1 MKIISWNV
9 NSLKIRHDQL
19 VDIINKHNPDVISLQ
34 ETKSQDENFPI
45 ESFNNLG
52 YQSIFTGQK
61 TFNGVA
67 IITKLP
73 YEYVLLNIPNFQD
86 EQKRFVSAEVKFDD
100 RKILI
105 MNGYFPNGQSLD
117 SDKFI
122 YKQSWVNAL
131 LKFIK
136 TKNSNSLLM
145 GDFNIAPDDIDCH
158 DPEKWVGTVLTSNIE
173 RNLFKKIIECNFT
186 DTHRHLNK
194 NEPGFT
200 WWDYRMAAFRRNL
213 GLRIDHILA
222 SHDLINFLRDFSI
235 LADYRKL
242 ERPSDH
248 APIMLTLSF

>member
-1 MKIISWNV
+1 
-9 NSLKIRHDQL
+9 LKIRHDQI
-19 VDIINKHNPDVISLQ
+19 VDIINEHNPDVISLQ
-34 ETKSQDENFPI
+34 ETKTQDDNFPI
-45 ESFNNLG
+45 KSFNNLG

-73 YEYVLLNIPNFQD
+73 YENVLLEIPNFQD
-86 EQKRFVSAEVKFDD
+86 EQKRFVSAEVKFSH

-136 TKNSNSLLM
+136 IKNSNSLLM
-145 GDFNIAPDDIDCH
+145 GDFNIAPGDIDCH
-158 DPEKWVGTVLTSNIE
+158 DPEKWVGTVLTSDIE
-173 RNLFKKIIECNFT
+173 RNLFKEIIKCNFT

-222 SHDLINFLRDFSI
+222 SHDLNNFLKDFSI
-235 LADYRKL
+235 LSDYRKL

-248 APIMLTLSF
+248 APIMLTLNF

>member
-9 NSLKIRHDQL
+9 NSLKIRHDQI
-19 VDIINKHNPDVISLQ
+19 VDIINEHNPDVISLQ
-34 ETKSQDENFPI
+34 ETKTQDDNFPI
-45 ESFNNLG
+45 KSFNNLG

-73 YEYVLLNIPNFQD
+73 YENVLLEIPNFQD
-86 EQKRFVSAEVKFDD
+86 EQKRFVSAEVKFSD

-105 MNGYFPNGQSLD
+105 INGYFPNGQSLD

-145 GDFNIAPDDIDCH
+145 GDFNIAPGDIDCH
-158 DPEKWVGTVLTSNIE
+158 DPEKWVGTVLTSDIE
-173 RNLFKKIIECNFT
+173 RNLFKEIIKCNFT

-222 SHDLINFLRDFSI
+222 SHDLNNFLKDFSI
-235 LADYRKL
+235 LSDYRKL

-248 APIMLTLSF
+248 APIMLTLNF

>member
-19 VDIINKHNPDVISLQ
+19 IDIINKYSPDVISLQ
-34 ETKSQDENFPI
+34 ETKTQDDNFPTQ
-45 ESFNNLG
+45 SFLDLG
-52 YQSIFTGQK
+52 YESIFTGQK

-73 YEYVLLNIPNFQD
+73 YQNVLLNIPNFHD
-86 EQKRFVSAEVKFDD
+86 EQKRFISTEVDFNKQ
-100 RKILI
+100 KILI

-122 YKQSWVNAL
+122 YKQSWINAL
-131 LKFIK
+131 LAFIK
-136 TKNSNSLLM
+136 TKNTNSLLM
-145 GDFNIAPDDIDCH
+145 GDFNIAPNDVDCH
-158 DPEKWVGTVLTSNIE
+158 DPDKWTGTVLTSDIE
-173 RNLFKKIIECNFT
+173 RNLFKEIVECNFT
-186 DTHRHLNK
+186 DSYRHLNK

-222 SHDLINFLRDFSI
+222 SNNLINFLKDFTI
-235 LADYRKL
+235 LSDYRKL

-248 APIMLTLSF
+248 APIMLTLNF

>member
-9 NSLKIRHDQL
+9 NSLKIRHDQI
-19 VDIINKHNPDVISLQ
+19 VDIINEHSPDVISLQ

-67 IITKLP
+67 ILTKLP
-73 YEYVLLNIPNFQD
+73 FENVLLKIPNFQD
-86 EQKRFVSAEVKFDD
+86 EQKRFVSAEVKFND

-136 TKNSNSLLM
+136 TKNSDSLLM

-158 DPEKWVGTVLTSNIE
+158 DPEKWVGTVLTSDTE
-173 RNLFKKIIECNFT
+173 RNLYKEIIECHFT
-186 DTHRHLNK
+186 DTHRYLNK

-222 SHDLINFLRDFSI
+222 SHDLTNFLKNFTVLS
-235 LADYRKL
+235 DYRKL

-248 APIMLTLSF
+248 APVMLTLSF

>member
-19 VDIINKHNPDVISLQ
+19 IDIIKKYSPDVISLQ
-34 ETKSQDENFPI
+34 ETKSQDENFPAQ
-45 ESFNNLG
+45 SFLDLG

-73 YEYVLLNIPNFQD
+73 YENVLLNIPNFQD
-86 EQKRFVSAEVKFDD
+86 EQKRFISAEVRLGKH
-100 RKILI
+100 KISI

-122 YKQSWVNAL
+122 YKQSWINAL

-136 TKNSNSLLM
+136 TNNTNSLLM

-158 DPEKWVGTVLTSNIE
+158 DPEKWIGTVLTSIVE
-173 RNLFKKIIECNFT
+173 RNLFKEIINCNFT
-186 DTHRHLNK
+186 DSYRYFNK
-194 NEPGFT
+194 SEPGFT
-200 WWDYRMAAFRRNL
+200 WWDYRMASFRRNL

-222 SHDLINFLRDFSI
+222 SNNLKNI
-235 LADYRKL
+235 LKNQKVN
-242 ERPSDH
+242 
-248 APIMLTLSF
+248 

>member
-73 YEYVLLNIPNFQD
+73 YENVLLEIPNFQD

-136 TKNSNSLLM
+136 TKNSDSLLM

-158 DPEKWVGTVLTSNIE
+158 DPENG
-173 RNLFKKIIECNFT
+173 
-186 DTHRHLNK
+186 
-194 NEPGFT
+194 
-200 WWDYRMAAFRRNL
+200 L
-213 GLRIDHILA
+213 GLFLQAILKEIYLKK
-222 SHDLINFLRDFSI
+222 SLNVIS
-235 LADYRKL
+235 
-242 ERPSDH
+242 PT
-248 APIMLTLSF
+248 PIAI

>member
-9 NSLKIRHDQL
+9 NSLKIRHDQI
-19 VDIINKHNPDVISLQ
+19 VDIINEHNPDVISLQ
-34 ETKSQDENFPI
+34 ETKTQDDNFPI
-45 ESFNNLG
+45 KSFNNLG

-73 YEYVLLNIPNFQD
+73 YENVLLEIPNFQD
-86 EQKRFVSAEVKFDD
+86 EQKRFVSAEVKFSH

-136 TKNSNSLLM
+136 IKNSNSLLM
-145 GDFNIAPDDIDCH
+145 GDFNIAPGDIDCH
-158 DPEKWVGTVLTSNIE
+158 DPEKWVGTVLTSDIE
-173 RNLFKKIIECNFT
+173 RNLFKEIIKCNFT

-222 SHDLINFLRDFSI
+222 SHDLNNFLKDFSI
-235 LADYRKL
+235 LSDYRKL

-248 APIMLTLSF
+248 APIMLTLNF